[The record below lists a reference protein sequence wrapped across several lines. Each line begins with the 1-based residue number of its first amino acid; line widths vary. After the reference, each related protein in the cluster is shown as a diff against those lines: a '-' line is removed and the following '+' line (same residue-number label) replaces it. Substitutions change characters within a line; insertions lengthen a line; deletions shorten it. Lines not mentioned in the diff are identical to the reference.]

1 MICTGFMSF
10 SILTMKSLPLV
21 NDILKLVVI
30 IPLSAVI
37 YFMLC
42 LMMKVYRIDEMYK
55 LLRSW

>member
-1 MICTGFMSF
+1 
-10 SILTMKSLPLV
+10 MKSLPLV